1 MKTITVVIDVFDDS
15 TSEDIERAV
24 SAGLD
29 SNGIDCIY
37 NVEEREDENVDL
49 FKARSCIIT

>member
-1 MKTITVVIDVFDDS
+1 MKIITVLIDVFDDS

-24 SAGLD
+24 FAGLD

-37 NVEEREDENVDL
+37 NVEEREDD
-49 FKARSCIIT
+49 

>member
-1 MKTITVVIDVFDDS
+1 MKTITVLIDVFDDS

-37 NVEEREDENVDL
+37 NVEEREDD
-49 FKARSCIIT
+49 

>member
-15 TSEDIERAV
+15 TSEDIEMAV

-37 NVEEREDENVDL
+37 NVEEREDD
-49 FKARSCIIT
+49 

>member
-1 MKTITVVIDVFDDS
+1 MKMFTVVIDVFVFDDS

-37 NVEEREDENVDL
+37 NVEVRKDD
-49 FKARSCIIT
+49 

>member
-15 TSEDIERAV
+15 TSEDIERAI

-37 NVEEREDENVDL
+37 RVEEEREDD
-49 FKARSCIIT
+49 

>member
-1 MKTITVVIDVFDDS
+1 MKIITVFIDVFDDS
-15 TSEDIERAV
+15 TPEDIEMAV

-37 NVEEREDENVDL
+37 NVEWREDD
-49 FKARSCIIT
+49 

>member
-24 SAGLD
+24 SARFD

-37 NVEEREDENVDL
+37 NVEEREDD
-49 FKARSCIIT
+49 

>member
-37 NVEEREDENVDL
+37 NNVEEREDD
-49 FKARSCIIT
+49 

>member
-1 MKTITVVIDVFDDS
+1 MKIITVVIDVFDDS

-24 SAGLD
+24 SAGFD

-37 NVEEREDENVDL
+37 NVEEREDDWL
-49 FKARSCIIT
+49 WK